1 MISFLEKKILITQAD
16 SNLGKKLALKLNN
29 LGAKLVLIGENEII
43 LKEIIS
49 ITSSKHTYLRIKID
63 EFENI
68 DTLISN
74 HIKSATTKF
83 DGYIHCSTFLPKY
96 FTSNAHF
103 YIKMI
108 GTICK
113 DDYSNDNMSILL
125 ISDNSKNSI
134 TDINLSCI
142 ASNYSINNL
151 SKIISLKYIH
161 RKARVNT
168 VIIDHVKINIDE
180 ENYINNIS
188 NVGIY
193 LMSDSAKYII
203 GEEYII
209 DN

>member
-16 SNLGKKLALKLNN
+16 SNLGKELSLKLNN
-29 LGAKLVLIGENEII
+29 LGAKLVLLGENEII
-43 LKEIIS
+43 LKEIMS
-49 ITSSKHTYLRIKID
+49 ITNSKHSYLCIKID
-63 EFENI
+63 EFEDIN
-68 DTLISN
+68 TLISN
-74 HIKSATTKF
+74 HIKSDSTKF
-83 DGYIHCSTFLPKY
+83 DGYIHCSTLLPKY
-96 FTSNAHF
+96 FTNNAHF

-108 GTICK
+108 ETICK
-113 DDYSNDNMSILL
+113 NDYSNDNMSILL

-134 TDINLSCI
+134 TDINLPSM

-151 SKIISLKYIH
+151 SKIISLKYIL
-161 RKARVNT
+161 RKIRVNT
-168 VIIDHVKINIDE
+168 VIIDNIKINIDE
-180 ENYINNIS
+180 ESYINDIS